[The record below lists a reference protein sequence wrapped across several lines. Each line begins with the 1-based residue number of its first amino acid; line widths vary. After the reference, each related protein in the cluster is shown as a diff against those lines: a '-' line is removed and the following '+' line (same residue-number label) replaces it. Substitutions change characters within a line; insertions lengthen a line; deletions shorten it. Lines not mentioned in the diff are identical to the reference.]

1 LLGGD
6 ILRRKDDDILKRAHA
21 RRAERRSIQEQE
33 ATERWKWLAA
43 AVSTRAQASF
53 GCGSTKPAYLQSGTP
68 DVIGNVFAGP
78 RHCAQSKQLPLLPS
92 STSFYIANGDGHRK

>member
-43 AVSTRAQASF
+43 AFSTRAQAKS
-53 GCGSTKPAYLQSGTP
+53 ALVQQRDTP
-68 DVIGNVFAGP
+68 TASAHS
-78 RHCAQSKQLPLLPS
+78 RLACKRPS
-92 STSFYIANGDGHRK
+92 HLRTASP